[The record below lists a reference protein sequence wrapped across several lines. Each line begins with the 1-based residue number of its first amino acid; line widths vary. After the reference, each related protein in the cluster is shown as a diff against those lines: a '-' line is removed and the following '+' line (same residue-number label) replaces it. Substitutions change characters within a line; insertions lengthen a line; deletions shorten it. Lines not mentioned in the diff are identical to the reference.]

1 MHHMFYCQNTSTIIV
16 QHLSRTN
23 SSMFIQ
29 QNDDADELLSFH

>member
-16 QHLSRTN
+16 HLSRTN